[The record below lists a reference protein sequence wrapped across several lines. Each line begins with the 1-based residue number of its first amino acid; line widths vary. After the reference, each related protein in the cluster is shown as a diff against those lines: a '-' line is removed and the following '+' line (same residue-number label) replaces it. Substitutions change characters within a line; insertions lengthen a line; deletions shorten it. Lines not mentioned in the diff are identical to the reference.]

1 MLIPFGNNQLFRP
14 RDEEKCGVDDIVLN
28 HRGFA
33 FFGYLKGFHSGIDDV
48 FSQMSVRYND
58 HAVILPQRLVC
69 GVTNL
74 ICGFFI
80 TVSEKGLEIV

>member
-14 RDEEKCGVDDIVLN
+14 RDEEKDGIDDIVLN
-28 HRGFA
+28 
-33 FFGYLKGFHSGIDDV
+33 YKGLVLFDGMQRFHCGIDDV
-48 FSQMSVRYND
+48 FSQMTIRHND

-74 ICGFFI
+74 LCGFFI